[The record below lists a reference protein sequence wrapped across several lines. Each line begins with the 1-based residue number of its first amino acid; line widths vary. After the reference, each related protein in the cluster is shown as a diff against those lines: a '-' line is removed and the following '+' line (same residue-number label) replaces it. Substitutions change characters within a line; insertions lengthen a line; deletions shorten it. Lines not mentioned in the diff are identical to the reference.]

1 MGSEKLEV
9 RTEINRHPESFNH
22 IFIGYYF
29 WQRGILD
36 KTEWERVEFANT
48 NCSFACDTG
57 SISY

>member
-9 RTEINRHPESFNH
+9 RTEINRHPESSNH

-36 KTEWERVEFANT
+36 KTE
-48 NCSFACDTG
+48 
-57 SISY
+57 